1 MMTTSLI
8 LSQNINKDSVTVSK
22 SIFKLIMKDVQK
34 FEVLKIAY
42 AEKEVVLND
51 LIDLNL
57 KAVDE
62 FNAERLM
69 KNEAIDRKIKLE
81 KEINKLNQ
89 KRFSIGITV
98 GPAVLADFKIQ
109 PAITLGLNYSIF
121 RF

>member
-1 MMTTSLI
+1 
-8 LSQNINKDSVTVSK
+8 
-22 SIFKLIMKDVQK
+22 MKDVQK